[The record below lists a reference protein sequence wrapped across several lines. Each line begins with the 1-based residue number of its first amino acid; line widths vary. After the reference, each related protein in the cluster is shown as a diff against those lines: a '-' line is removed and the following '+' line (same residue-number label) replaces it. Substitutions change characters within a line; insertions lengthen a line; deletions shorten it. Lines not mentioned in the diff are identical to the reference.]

1 MKLVERADGWLD
13 VGTCAVRFQGS
24 EGWVETG
31 DSGTIILSDNLKSLD
46 RNIGIKG
53 TDPTLHAK
61 DFLDC
66 VHSRSQPRANAEVTA
81 NTHIT
86 CHGAYI
92 ACQLGRKVT
101 WDPETGSFVNDEEAN
116 RLRSRAYREP
126 WRVDALATSA

>member
-1 MKLVERADGWLD
+1 L
-13 VGTCAVRFQGS
+13 Q
-24 EGWVETG
+24 
-31 DSGTIILSDNLKSLD
+31 SLH
-46 RNIGIKG
+46 RNIGIQG

-66 VHSRSQPRANAEVTA
+66 VRARTRPRANADVTA
-81 NTHIT
+81 NAHIT

-92 ACQLGRKVT
+92 ACQLGRKVR
-101 WDPETGSFVNDEEAN
+101 WDPAARSFVNDEEAN